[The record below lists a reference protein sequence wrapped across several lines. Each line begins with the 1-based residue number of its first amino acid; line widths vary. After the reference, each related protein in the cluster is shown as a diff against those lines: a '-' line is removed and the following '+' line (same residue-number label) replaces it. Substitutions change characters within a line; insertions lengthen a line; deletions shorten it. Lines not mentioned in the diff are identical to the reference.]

1 MKPGKESNWAITPE
15 DCLWLH
21 DKLILSKKL
30 GYVCGPA
37 GVGVPE
43 PGNYIV
49 RPITNLPGMGRG
61 AEIIHID
68 EDTDDLPLGHFWCEV
83 FEGRHITVDY
93 VKGEQVFAAEGT
105 RQYDN
110 DPCYRF
116 DKWTAIDDDMPL
128 PDALSVLKQFDTVN
142 VEYIDQNA
150 IEVHLEHGGL
160 LGRDHSGQ
168 TFKEALVVWDDR
180 GYQTPEGYTFV
191 EAPDYKRKGFFVK

>member
-1 MKPGKESNWAITPE
+1 
-15 DCLWLH
+15 
-21 DKLILSKKL
+21 
-30 GYVCGPA
+30 
-37 GVGVPE
+37 
-43 PGNYIV
+43 
-49 RPITNLPGMGRG
+49 
-61 AEIIHID
+61 
-68 EDTDDLPLGHFWCEV
+68 
-83 FEGRHITVDY
+83 
-93 VKGEQVFAAEGT
+93 
-105 RQYDN
+105 
-110 DPCYRF
+110 
-116 DKWTAIDDDMPL
+116 MPL